1 MFPATTTV
9 TVDDDS
15 IRIVTRTAFP
25 VSTAIL
31 GAKGVLPAMLA
42 PAIANARLAA
52 RAAAAETAPAAEGAP
67 GGAQPAP
74 TGSDSSAA
82 PAP

>member
-1 MFPATTTV
+1 MLQLRVDPAHLPKADELRNLMFPATTTV

-42 PAIANARLAA
+42 PA
-52 RAAAAETAPAAEGAP
+52 
-67 GGAQPAP
+67 
-74 TGSDSSAA
+74 
-82 PAP
+82 